1 MFEKELDME
10 VIDYI
15 KGEMASV
22 RRSIERVMK
31 DMPQE
36 IFNWPSPGTANTI
49 SATFIHLM
57 NSEDHFIQE
66 VLQGKPTVW
75 ANHGWSERTGIQ
87 KPPSIGEDWSEYKRR
102 QIQIQPLLEY
112 MADVWSATDAY
123 LAELTADDLDRR
135 LEFAGRERSVGDMLH
150 LSIAQSYSHAGEI
163 AALKGIQGIKGL
175 PI

>member
-1 MFEKELDME
+1 ME
-10 VIDYI
+10 VIEYI
-15 KGEMASV
+15 KGEMVSV

-31 DMPQE
+31 DMPDE
-36 IFNWPSPGTANTI
+36 IFNWATPGTANTI
-49 SATFIHLM
+49 SATFVHLM

-75 ANHGWSERTGIQ
+75 ESRGWSEKTGIQ

-102 QIQIQPLLEY
+102 QIQIQPLMEY
-112 MADVWSATDAY
+112 MAEVWAATDSY
-123 LAELTADDLDRR
+123 LASVTRDDLDRR

>member
-1 MFEKELDME
+1 ME
-10 VIDYI
+10 IIDYI
-15 KGEMASV
+15 KAEMSSV

-31 DMPQE
+31 DMPDE
-36 IFNWPSPGTANTI
+36 IFNWATPGTANAI
-49 SATFIHLM
+49 SATFVHLM

-66 VLQGKPTVW
+66 VLQGKPTIWESRV
-75 ANHGWSERTGIQ
+75 WSERTGIQ
-87 KPPSIGEDWSEYKRR
+87 KPPGIGEDWSEFKRR

-112 MADVWSATDAY
+112 MADVWVATDQY
-123 LAELTADDLDRR
+123 LASLAPEDLDRK

-150 LSIAQSYSHAGEI
+150 LSIAQSYSHTGEI

>member
-1 MFEKELDME
+1 MDIIE
-10 VIDYI
+10 YI
-15 KGEMASV
+15 KAEMASA

-75 ANHGWSERTGIQ
+75 KSQSWSERTGIQ
-87 KPPSIGEDWSEYKRR
+87 KPPGIGEDWSDYKRR

-112 MADVWSATDAY
+112 MADVWAATDAF
-123 LAELTADDLDRR
+123 LASITADDLDRW
-135 LEFAGRERSVGDMLH
+135 LEFAGKERSVGDMLH
-150 LSIAQSYSHAGEI
+150 LSIAQSYSHTGEI

-175 PI
+175 PV

>member
-1 MFEKELDME
+1 MDIIE
-10 VIDYI
+10 YI
-15 KGEMASV
+15 KAEMASV

-66 VLQGKPTVW
+66 VLQDKPTVW
-75 ANHGWSERTGIQ
+75 MSQGWSERTGIQ
-87 KPPSIGEDWSEYKRR
+87 KPPSIGEDWSDYKHR

-112 MADVWSATDAY
+112 MADVWTATDVY
-123 LAELTADDLDRR
+123 LESITTDDLDRR
-135 LEFAGRERSVGDMLH
+135 LEFAGKERSVGDMLH

-175 PI
+175 PV

>member
-1 MFEKELDME
+1 ME
-10 VIDYI
+10 IIDYI
-15 KGEMASV
+15 KAEMTSV

-31 DMPQE
+31 DMPPE
-36 IFNWPSPGTANTI
+36 IFNFPSPGTANTI
-49 SATFIHLM
+49 SATFVHLM

-66 VLQGKPTVW
+66 VLQGTPTVW
-75 ANHGWSERTGIQ
+75 KSRGWSEKTGIQ
-87 KPPSIGEDWSEYKRR
+87 KPPGIGEDWSDYKNRD
-102 QIQIQPLLEY
+102 IEIQPLLEY
-112 MADVWSATDAY
+112 MTEVWSATDTY
-123 LAELTADDLDRR
+123 LSSITPDDLDRR